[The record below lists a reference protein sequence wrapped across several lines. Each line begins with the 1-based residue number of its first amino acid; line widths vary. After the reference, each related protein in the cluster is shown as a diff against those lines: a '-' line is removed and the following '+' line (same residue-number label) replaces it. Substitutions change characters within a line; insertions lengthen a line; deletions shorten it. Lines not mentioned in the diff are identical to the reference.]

1 MVGITLKFLVEE
13 SMLNVAL
20 CMILKLCPVE
30 GAGHETSLYQAQ
42 RYICMQQFILYY
54 ISANNNML
62 SIITI
67 LFNMVP
73 ASIAMNAAEIQEKMG
88 LRELHDRKWFIHPT
102 CATTGDGLYE
112 GLEWLRTHATSW

>member
-1 MVGITLKFLVEE
+1 
-13 SMLNVAL
+13 
-20 CMILKLCPVE
+20 
-30 GAGHETSLYQAQ
+30 
-42 RYICMQQFILYY
+42 
-54 ISANNNML
+54 ML

-112 GLEWLRTHATSW
+112 GLEWLRTQHLGEEHCQADTLDRKRLSSI